1 MIKETK
7 TQKITYI
14 HQILIQESKKNKL
27 FLPGLIG
34 FNSKEAQRMHP
45 DAKYILWNNE
55 SIEEFIKANFDLSV
69 YETYKSITAFAYK
82 ADLARYCI
90 LYIMG
95 GMYIDLGIRM
105 MNPWE
110 IPEKKG
116 FSTFKELCFTAES
129 WTIMQNGLI
138 WSLPKRRE
146 LEICIDWIVN
156 NYKNKFYGKTPL
168 CPTGPVMYGRAIAAA
183 MVENGQSLAADD
195 QWIGEYRWT
204 TPEGGMKNDAYV
216 SPDHKIIAFRTKL
229 VPGDLSHLGLS
240 GTNNYKEI
248 WLSRQMY
255 GENTAIFSFNDE
267 RIKFNKI
274 KKTDYGLFV
283 SELVD
288 GVVVYGPYIKLR
300 AGKYNLAIIFGED
313 ISFGEL
319 NVSVTTGGGAKHIS
333 HKKIFSS
340 IETDYNQLEF
350 ELYENSNLVEF
361 VVSVDKNFFG
371 TIVGF
376 ELKNLDT
383 SLSDANAVD
392 SGDANAVDSGDA
404 NAVDSGDANAV
415 DSGDANAVDSGD
427 ANTIEDLPV
436 CVATTS
442 PGEVMWAANNPDIRM
457 ISGQRSNSGVFVPR
471 GTKGRVT
478 YGPYY
483 SLEKGQ
489 YIFSVSFSDETKF
502 SKILVDIAY
511 ANGKKS
517 LSFFK
522 EKKLFRSKKNFLSFS
537 LDISDN
543 IPDLEFRVHVYGDF
557 QGTIEKFS
565 LKPIC
570 A

>member
-1 MIKETK
+1 
-7 TQKITYI
+7 
-14 HQILIQESKKNKL
+14 
-27 FLPGLIG
+27 
-34 FNSKEAQRMHP
+34 
-45 DAKYILWNNE
+45 
-55 SIEEFIKANFDLSV
+55 
-69 YETYKSITAFAYK
+69 
-82 ADLARYCI
+82 
-90 LYIMG
+90 
-95 GMYIDLGIRM
+95 
-105 MNPWE
+105 
-110 IPEKKG
+110 
-116 FSTFKELCFTAES
+116 
-129 WTIMQNGLI
+129 
-138 WSLPKRRE
+138 
-146 LEICIDWIVN
+146 
-156 NYKNKFYGKTPL
+156 
-168 CPTGPVMYGRAIAAA
+168 MYGRAIAAA

-392 SGDANAVDSGDA
+392 SGDAN
-404 NAVDSGDANAV
+404 
-415 DSGDANAVDSGD
+415 
-427 ANTIEDLPV
+427 TIEDLPV